1 MSPPDREYTL
11 LRFLIPKE
19 AKFYDFFEQDVA
31 NLVTAAKELMDFF
44 EDYSDVET
52 KVLRFIELEHEG
64 DAITHQIIG
73 QLHRT
78 FVTPLDREDI
88 ALLANSLDDFMD
100 CIEGAARTAVLYRIA
115 QPTARAREL
124 AAIIV
129 HVTSELNKAIPRL
142 RHPNQFKQ
150 IIEHCVEV
158 NRLEN
163 EADNIHHAALAELFD
178 NETDITGI
186 IKWREI
192 YELLESAVDRG
203 EDIANILEGIVI
215 KHA

>member
-1 MSPPDREYTL
+1 MPR
-11 LRFLIPKE
+11 E
-19 AKFYDFFEQDVA
+19 AKFYDFFEKDAA

-44 EDYSDVET
+44 ADYDDVEN
-52 KVLRFIELEHEG
+52 KVLRFVELEHEG

-88 ALLANSLDDFMD
+88 ALLANSLDDVMD
-100 CIEGAARTAVLYRIA
+100 FIEAAARTAVLYRVA
-115 QPTARAREL
+115 QPTGRAREL
-124 AAIIV
+124 TAIIV
-129 HVTSELNKAIPRL
+129 KMVNELDRAIPQL
-142 RHPNQFKQ
+142 RHRSEFKH
-150 IIEHCVEV
+150 ILEHCVEV

-163 EADNIHHAALAELFD
+163 EADNVHHAALAELFD
-178 NETDITGI
+178 KETDIADI

-192 YELLESAVDRG
+192 YELLESAADRG
-203 EDIANILEGIVI
+203 EDVANVLEGIVM

>member
-1 MSPPDREYTL
+1 MPQ
-11 LRFLIPKE
+11 E
-19 AKFYDFFEQDVA
+19 AKFYEFFEKDVA
-31 NLVTAAKELMDFF
+31 NLVTAAKELMAFF
-44 EDYSDVET
+44 EDYNDVET
-52 KVLRFIELEHEG
+52 KVLQFIELEHEG

-78 FVTPLDREDI
+78 FVTPFDREDI

-124 AAIIV
+124 AATIV
-129 HVTSELNKAIPRL
+129 KVTTELDKAIPHL
-142 RHPNQFKQ
+142 RHRNKFKQ
-150 IIEHCVEV
+150 IIEHCVEI

-163 EADNIHHAALAELFD
+163 EADNVYHAALAELFD
-178 NETDITGI
+178 NDTDIAGI
-186 IKWREI
+186 IKWREV
-192 YELLESAVDRG
+192 YNLLENAADRG

>member
-1 MSPPDREYTL
+1 M
-11 LRFLIPKE
+11 PKE
-19 AKFYDFFEQDVA
+19 AKFYALFEKDVA
-31 NLVTAAKELMDFF
+31 NLVTAAKELVDFF
-44 EDYSDVET
+44 EDYNNVET

-64 DAITHQIIG
+64 DTITHQIIG

-78 FVTPLDREDI
+78 FVTPFDREDI

-100 CIEGAARTAVLYRIA
+100 CIEGAARTAVLYRVA
-115 QPTARAREL
+115 QSTARAREL

-129 HVTSELNKAIPRL
+129 KVTAELDKAIPHL
-142 RHPNQFKQ
+142 RHRNKFKQ

-163 EADNIHHAALAELFD
+163 EADNVHHAALAELFD
-178 NETDITGI
+178 NETPIVEV

-192 YELLESAVDRG
+192 YELLECAVDRG

>member
-1 MSPPDREYTL
+1 MA
-11 LRFLIPKE
+11 RFLMPRE
-19 AKFYDFFEQDVA
+19 AKFYDFFEKDAA

-44 EDYSDVET
+44 ADYDDVEN
-52 KVLRFIELEHEG
+52 KVLRFVELEHEG

-88 ALLANSLDDFMD
+88 ALLANSLDDVMD
-100 CIEGAARTAVLYRIA
+100 FIEAAARTAVLYRVA
-115 QPTARAREL
+115 QPTGRAREL
-124 AAIIV
+124 TAIIV
-129 HVTSELNKAIPRL
+129 KMVNELDRAIPQL
-142 RHPNQFKQ
+142 RHRSEFKH
-150 IIEHCVEV
+150 ILEHCVEV

-163 EADNIHHAALAELFD
+163 EADNVHHAALAELFD
-178 NETDITGI
+178 KETDIADI

-192 YELLESAVDRG
+192 YELLESAADRG
-203 EDIANILEGIVI
+203 EDVANVLEGIVM

>member
-1 MSPPDREYTL
+1 L
-11 LRFLIPKE
+11 VQFLMPKE
-19 AKFYDFFEQDVA
+19 AKFYALFEKDVA
-31 NLVTAAKELMDFF
+31 NLVTAAKELVDFF
-44 EDYSDVET
+44 EDYNNVET

-64 DAITHQIIG
+64 DTITHQIIG

-78 FVTPLDREDI
+78 FVTPFDREDI

-100 CIEGAARTAVLYRIA
+100 CIEGAARTAVLYRVA
-115 QPTARAREL
+115 QSTARAREL

-129 HVTSELNKAIPRL
+129 KVTAELDKAIPHL
-142 RHPNQFKQ
+142 RHRNKFKQ

-163 EADNIHHAALAELFD
+163 EADNVHHAALAELFD
-178 NETDITGI
+178 NETPIVEV

-192 YELLESAVDRG
+192 YELLECAVDRG

>member
-1 MSPPDREYTL
+1 L
-11 LRFLIPKE
+11 LRFLMPQE
-19 AKFYDFFEQDVA
+19 TKFYDFFEQAVA
-31 NLVTAAKELMDFF
+31 NLVTAAKELMAFF
-44 EDYSDVET
+44 ENYNDVEA
-52 KVLRFIELEHEG
+52 KVSRFIELEHEG
-64 DAITHQIIG
+64 DTITHQIIG

-100 CIEGAARTAVLYRIA
+100 FIEAAARTAVLYRIA

-129 HVTSELNKAIPRL
+129 KVTTELDKAIPYL
-142 RHPNQFKQ
+142 RHRNKFKQ
-150 IIEHCVEV
+150 IIEYCVEV

-163 EADNIHHAALAELFD
+163 EADNVYHAALAELFD
-178 NETDITGI
+178 NETPITVI

-192 YELLESAVDRG
+192 YELLESAADRG